1 MPINIPRG
9 KSDKVIERII
19 ASLRDYEADHPRAQ
33 IDLYRKNVV
42 SVRIR
47 IIDADFACL
56 DRAQRSDQ
64 VWKYLDQLPDEVQ
77 GDISS
82 LLLLTPE
89 ETKKSFANMEFE
101 DPVPSQ
107 L

>member
-1 MPINIPRG
+1 MTITIPRG
-9 KSDKVIERII
+9 ESDKVIERII
-19 ASLRDYEADHPRAQ
+19 ACLRNYEADHPRAQ
-33 IDLYRKNVV
+33 IDLYRQNVV

-47 IIDADFACL
+47 IIDPDFAGL
-56 DRAQRSDQ
+56 GRSERSQ
-64 VWKYLDQLPDEVQ
+64 NVWEYLEKLSDDDA

-82 LLLLTPE
+82 LLLLAPE